1 MTAPPAANILVTTK
15 AIRHTKAGGEGILL
29 DRDRPWTAFYGPDT
43 RADIDTASYRNLGDL
58 VRSVAA
64 TYGTAPAFTAC
75 MPNGMNGTLS
85 FAQVNEMSDA
95 FAVYLREVA
104 GLAAGDRVALQMPNG
119 LAFPVAAFGIQ
130 KAGCVLVNVNPLYTA
145 DEMARQ
151 FQDAEPHA
159 LVIVD
164 MFADKIA
171 DATRGHPIPN
181 VIVTRVAEFLPSLPR
196 GIIGL
201 VQKHWDQTVKPI
213 ELPHIRLPDA
223 IRIGRDHQERDQI
236 EVARYGQSIG
246 PDDVACLQYTGGT
259 TGVAKGAMLSHANL
273 IVNMEQAMELI
284 PALERGQEVAL
295 TALPM
300 YHIFAFTVN
309 LLAFYWLGAQN
320 VLVPNPRPLSNLKR
334 AFENYKITWMSGVNT
349 LFNGL
354 SNEVWFLDS
363 PPRHLKLASAGGMA
377 LQTAVAQRWEEI
389 TGKPLLQGY
398 GLTET
403 SPVLSFNPL
412 GKTRA
417 GSIGV
422 PVPSTMLACLDDD
435 GIPVAQGARGEIAAK
450 GPQIMQGYWRKP
462 DETRKVLKNGWFL
475 TGDIGVMD
483 ADGYF
488 SIVDRKKD
496 MVVVSGFNVYPNE
509 IEECLAEHPAVLET
523 AVIGV
528 PHDATGEAVKAFV
541 VSKDKSL
548 TAEDIRSHCKAHL
561 TAYKVPKVVE
571 FRDTLPKSNVGK
583 ILRKDLRAED
593 SAQRLGSE

>member
-1 MTAPPAANILVTTK
+1 M
-15 AIRHTKAGGEGILL
+15 E
-29 DRDRPWTAFYGPDT
+29 DSDRPWAAFYGPGI
-43 RADIDTASYRNLGDL
+43 RGDIGAASYRTLGEL
-58 VRSVAA
+58 VRSVAD

-85 FAQVNEMSDA
+85 FQQVDEMSDA

-104 GLAAGDRVALQMPNG
+104 SLQKGDRVALQMPNG
-119 LAFPVAAFGIQ
+119 LAFPIAAFGVL

-145 DEMARQ
+145 EEMARQ

-171 DATRGHPIPN
+171 EATRGHPIPN
-181 VIVTRVAEFLPSLPR
+181 IIVTRVAEFLPSLPR

-201 VQKHWDQTVKPI
+201 VQKHWDRSVKPV
-213 ELPHIRLPDA
+213 EVPHIRFPDA
-223 IRIGRDHQERDQI
+223 IKAGRSHREQDRI
-236 EVARYGQSIG
+236 EVARYSQEVA

-259 TGVAKGAMLSHANL
+259 TGVAKGAMLTHANL
-273 IVNMEQAMELI
+273 ILNMEQLLEMM
-284 PALERGQEVAL
+284 PGFERGREVAL

-300 YHIFAFTVN
+300 YHVFAFTVN
-309 LLAFYWLGAQN
+309 LLSFYWLGARN
-320 VLVPNPRPLSNLKR
+320 ILIPSPRPLSNLKR
-334 AFENYKITWMSGVNT
+334 AFENYRITWMSGVNT

-354 SNEVWFLDS
+354 SNELWFLDN
-363 PPRHLKLASAGGMA
+363 PPKHLKLASAGGMA
-377 LQTAVAQRWEEI
+377 LQTPVARRWEEI

-412 GKTRA
+412 GKTRD

-422 PVPSTMLACLDDD
+422 PLPSTLLRCVDDE
-435 GIPVAQGARGEIAAK
+435 GQPVPQGERGEIAAK
-450 GPQIMQGYWRKP
+450 GPQVMAGYWNKP
-462 DETRKVLKNGWFL
+462 EETAQVLKDGWFL

-509 IEECLAEHPAVLET
+509 IEDCLAGHSGILES

-528 PHDATGEAVKAFV
+528 PDPSTGEAVKAFV
-541 VSKDKSL
+541 VAKDKSL
-548 TAEDIRSHCKAHL
+548 SRDDIRAHCKAHL
-561 TAYKVPKVVE
+561 TAYKVPKTVE
-571 FRDTLPKSNVGK
+571 FRESLPKSNVGK
-583 ILRKDLRAED
+583 ILRKDLRAEE
-593 SAQRLGSE
+593 QRTEAAE